1 MTKNNNQ
8 KETLQAM
15 STQKKVFLLPYKCQ
29 VAGWFIV
36 GAALLM
42 MVGSFFFGLEATQ
55 LLHFQILGI
64 LFLYVGCFLV
74 GFAREKT
81 EDEFTLHLRTS
92 SALTAMLV
100 ICALRI
106 LLHTV
111 LAILDLSEPLEKDF
125 HDSLKDA
132 FDGFASFGSVLF
144 LYLILYKIRLGRYNK
159 EVADEE

>member
-1 MTKNNNQ
+1 MN
-8 KETLQAM
+8 
-15 STQKKVFLLPYKCQ
+15 TQKKVFLLPYKCQ
-29 VAGWFIV
+29 IVGWFIV
-36 GAALLM
+36 GAAMLVM
-42 MVGSFFFGLEATQ
+42 IGSYFFGLEATQ
-55 LLHFQILGI
+55 LLKFQILGI

-81 EDEFTLHLRTS
+81 EDEFTLYLRTN

-111 LAILDLSEPLEKDF
+111 LAIFDLSGPLEKDL
-125 HDSLKDA
+125 HDLLKDA
-132 FDGFASFGSVLF
+132 FDGFASFGTVF
-144 LYLILYKIRLGRYNK
+144 ILYLILYKIRLARYNK